1 MSDLD
6 ANDLVLFARVAEDGS
21 FSRAAERIHVPKATV
36 SRRIAALETR
46 LGERLFHR
54 STRRLSITD
63 FGLSVLDHARTLAAE
78 VDEALALAQHRQ
90 AKPSGR
96 LRISLTADLASNAL
110 AQMLAKFARDYPAVT
125 LEIDTSPGRVDL
137 IGENFDLAVR
147 IGELGEDSQL
157 VARKVAELA
166 IGLYAA
172 PAYLENVGELNEP
185 DDLLELHGLVTLVRP
200 GEARP
205 WRLTKRVEGGADVHW
220 HGTPH
225 RYTAADSPTVLKRM
239 AEAGYGVVSF
249 PVLYARE
256 SVQQG
261 TLRRVLPEWGVSAKF
276 WAVLPGRRLMPARTR
291 VFLDALVA
299 TMTGVDQRVLPS
311 SKNGTGA

>member
-1 MSDLD
+1 MTDLD

-21 FSRAAERIHVPKATV
+21 FSRAAERMHVPKATV

-46 LGERLFHR
+46 LGERLFQR

-63 FGLSVLDHARTLAAE
+63 FGLSVLDHARALAAE
-78 VDEALALAQHRQ
+78 LDEALALAQHRQ
-90 AKPSGR
+90 AEPSGR

-110 AQMLAKFARDYPAVT
+110 SQMLAKFARDYPAVT

-137 IGENFDLAVR
+137 IGENVDLAVR

-172 PAYLENVGELNEP
+172 PAYLKEVGEPNKP
-185 DDLLELHGLVTLVRP
+185 DDLFDLHGLVTLVRP

-205 WRLTKRVEGGADVHW
+205 WRLVRRIEGGRLDW
-220 HGTPH
+220 RGTPH
-225 RYTAADSPTVLKRM
+225 RYTSADSPTVLKRM
-239 AEAGYGVVSF
+239 AEAGFGVVSF

-261 TLRRVLPEWGVSAKF
+261 MLRRVLPDWGASAKL

-291 VFLDALVA
+291 VLLDALVA
-299 TMTGVDQRVLPS
+299 TMG
-311 SKNGTGA
+311 GAD